1 MKPKLTITEYEKFTL
16 ACGTRE
22 TVAACD
28 YVGIVSGRDVPDKVA
43 KAGFTTV
50 KSKFVNAPIINE
62 LPVTLEC
69 ELYRILDDGMYIGR
83 IVNVSADEK
92 FLGADGEPDL
102 ALFTPVTFDPVH
114 NKYVALGEAVGEAFC
129 DGEALK

>member
-22 TVAACD
+22 TVTACD

-43 KAGFTTV
+43 RAGFTTV
-50 KSKFVNAPIINE
+50 KSDFVNAPIINE

-92 FLGADGEPDL
+92 FLGADGKPDL
-102 ALFTPVTFDPVH
+102 ALFTPITFDPVR
-114 NKYVALGEAVGEAFC
+114 NKYVALGEVVGEAFR